1 MCAYAEYNG
10 LKKRVNGIKRKKKRF
25 TTTRASEL
33 RGRTASTKK
42 EREDVR
48 RINAKRKLIIK
59 MVINDPKTKGNPTE
73 TENI

>member
-10 LKKRVNGIKRKKKRF
+10 LKKRVNGTKRKKKRF